1 VHVDQYEYL
10 VEFSFSPTRLEIDTS
25 AMALNRLLST
35 EGKSKTSPSTVLR
48 TLVLTKSPDMGFVDV
63 TSRSRHCHNSTP
75 CWSSWR
81 IWSSEWTTG
90 SSFESWFDCLAFSTP
105 CPTSNMVLN
114 HPYPASKESSLSQRL
129 PSYFYRRR
137 GSIPLAKKA
146 ENTRGETKPFK

>member
-1 VHVDQYEYL
+1 MHLQIGRCACFLYEYL

-35 EGKSKTSPSTVLR
+35 EGKSKTSPSYVSSDKKPR
-48 TLVLTKSPDMGFVDV
+48 YGPDFVDV

-81 IWSSEWTTG
+81 IWSDEWTTG

-105 CPTSNMVLN
+105 CPTSLMVRHHFL
-114 HPYPASKESSLSQRL
+114 AL
-129 PSYFYRRR
+129 PSVEGKFKVSASSFLFFYYKGKEGGKHSGRD
-137 GSIPLAKKA
+137 
-146 ENTRGETKPFK
+146 